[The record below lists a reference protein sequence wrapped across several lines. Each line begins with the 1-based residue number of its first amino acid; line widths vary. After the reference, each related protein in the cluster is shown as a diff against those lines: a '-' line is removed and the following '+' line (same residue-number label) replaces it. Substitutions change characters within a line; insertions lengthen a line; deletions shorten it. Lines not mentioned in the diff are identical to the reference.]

1 LHCSQWLGL
10 ILQSHQ
16 AVAAKKNYYHCTII
30 SNQSLLLQHGDIN
43 LSSEHM
49 KFKLP
54 NHVYDVYATF
64 SLARTKISALTV
76 SVEMLAK
83 AHGLSQL
90 S

>member
-1 LHCSQWLGL
+1 
-10 ILQSHQ
+10 
-16 AVAAKKNYYHCTII
+16 
-30 SNQSLLLQHGDIN
+30 
-43 LSSEHM
+43 M